1 MGHQNTLFYELQIK
15 LAFAI
20 QRQLLFF
27 CILKIN
33 IIQESR
39 NVNEIFLYLSPKLPC
54 FALSA
59 YFCLFLFF
67 IKQID
72 MVEYSYAGLNWPDTQ
87 YVNYRG
93 AIPPEGANLNET
105 GLVDF
110 ADFAIFEKHWL
121 ETYCF
126 PPLYCEGTNIN
137 KRDGV
142 NMQDLYEFTIDR
154 LNSN

>member
-67 IKQID
+67 I
-72 MVEYSYAGLNWPDTQ
+72 T
-87 YVNYRG
+87 
-93 AIPPEGANLNET
+93 
-105 GLVDF
+105 
-110 ADFAIFEKHWL
+110 HWL

-126 PPLYCEGTNIN
+126 PPLYCEGTDID

-142 NMQDLYEFTIDR
+142 NMQDLHEFTIDW